1 MPKMYESIRDKCAGK
16 SKKDSQKYNQCQ
28 SKAAAI
34 YNAQAKKSDKPSLA
48 SAIKREKGRKR

>member
-1 MPKMYESIRDKCAGK
+1 MYESIRDKCAGK

-34 YNAQAKKSDKPSLA
+34 YNAQAKKPDKPSLA